1 MEKSQF
7 TKIQLAKGEMA
18 VYDFGTVKL
27 HAYKTNDLIADE
39 CFLVEKAG
47 RAFMIESPCFFDN
60 LAEVEKYILENG
72 WAFEGTVIAYHG
84 AGASFGKSLKNGSKV
99 YSTKTADDY
108 NHKGG
113 GAALVANFTK
123 AFGDAFDKSIFTTSN
138 FIEGEKLTL
147 AGVELKIVPTAD
159 AFDIEIPEI
168 NVVYTHMLGHDV
180 HSIVAGSAHADAL
193 IATLNGYIQK
203 KISLVLTS
211 HYTVENLEDVKT
223 KIEYLKD
230 LKNIAIKNPD
240 AVAFKTAVQKKYP
253 SYSGANYL
261 EMTGGMFFPAK

>member
-7 TKIQLAKGEMA
+7 TKITLAKGEVA
-18 VYDFGTVKL
+18 VYDFGGIKL
-27 HAYKTNDLIADE
+27 HAYKTNDLIDDE
-39 CFLVEKAG
+39 CFLIEKGG

-60 LAEVEKYILENG
+60 IAEVEKYILENG
-72 WAFEGTVIAYHG
+72 WNFEGTVIAYHG
-84 AGASFGKSLKNGSKV
+84 AGASFGKSLVNGSRV
-99 YSTKTADDY
+99 YSTKTADNY
-108 NHKGG
+108 NHNGG
-113 GAALVANFTK
+113 GAALVEKFTK
-123 AFGDAFDKSIFTTSN
+123 AFGGAFDKSIFETTD
-138 FIEGEKLTL
+138 FIEGENLEL

-180 HSIVAGSAHADAL
+180 HSIVAGSTHADSL
-193 IATLNGYIQK
+193 IATLTGYIQK
-203 KISLVLTS
+203 NVSLVLTS

-230 LKNIAIKNPD
+230 LKNIAVKNAD
-240 AVAFKTAVQKKYP
+240 SAAFKTAVQKKYP
-253 SYSGANYL
+253 SYSGVNYL